1 MAAEGGDRAAQNL
14 SPHPQTAMNGAGSRP
29 NSRPSS
35 PQRFPVLP
43 TEDDLGAALQ
53 TTVEGMSNNDVDTSA
68 MVYLANCPGA
78 SRKMEDLL
86 PIHYYSWKLKSVE
99 AALTYTLL
107 HMFVL
112 QAQYKEMAGER
123 ATYEEYVAQLKSKIA
138 QLEEEVLEEE
148 GRGGRGEAGLRRND
162 REELLRLRRE
172 NAELRQKNEKLQSSQ
187 AEVSRVLLCAICV
200 CTIVTKSF

>member
-1 MAAEGGDRAAQNL
+1 MAQSLN
-14 SPHPQTAMNGAGSRP
+14 PHHQTATNGAGSRP

-43 TEDDLGAALQ
+43 TEEDLGTALQ
-53 TTVEGMSNNDVDTSA
+53 TTVERMSNKDVDTNA
-68 MVYLANCPGA
+68 MVYLANCPEA

-123 ATYEEYVAQLKSKIA
+123 ATYQEYVAQLKSKIA
-138 QLEEEVLEEE
+138 QLEEEVQEEE
-148 GRGGRGEAGLRRND
+148 GRGGRGGRGEGGLRGKD

-187 AEVSRVLLCAICV
+187 AEVSRVIMYLHACNSYKRV
-200 CTIVTKSF
+200 CERS